1 MFHMKIL
8 LAFLCMATAWPELV
22 LRRRAFPMSPSPDAI
37 AWNGGLTWYHN
48 MKNHAAETVRAD
60 CSYWAKT
67 FCFIILVQFALIL
80 VGA

>member
-1 MFHMKIL
+1 MKL
-8 LAFLCMATAWPELV
+8 LLSFLCMATAWPELV
-22 LRRRAFPMSPSPDAI
+22 LRRRTIPMSPSPDSI